1 MGRAERPREGA
12 DNLDPRISRK
22 QFLHG
27 AAGVSLALGAG
38 GLLSACGGDDDG
50 GTTAAATT
58 AASEDIK
65 RGGVFRV
72 GHVGGGKS
80 EGFNP
85 GVGGGWIDTSRQYQ
99 IYDPLTRVNPDLTQA
114 PGLALEWNK
123 NDDGTVYEVKLRP
136 DVVFHNGKVVRRRRR
151 HLLAP
156 PDGRREAHRPLRGRE
171 HQPRRAEEDRRPD
184 GRDPAQEPER
194 RPRGL
199 VRQRHDGDG
208 GTTATP
214 TTRSRTAP
222 ARSSSRPF
230 TPGERS
236 HSLANTDYWDEGK
249 PYVDAW
255 EDISI
260 DDADA
265 RLNALLSG
273 EIDAMSQLGYPQA
286 KAHLA
291 TGDINVLNAPSPSM
305 LCFYMAVDMP
315 PFDDRRVRQAFRLI
329 PDRQAL
335 IDGAISGFGTLGNDL
350 FGKGYKYFAE
360 DLPVRE
366 ADPEQA
372 KALLK
377 EAGHENL
384 EVTLHTSDAV
394 PGFVESATLFAQQA
408 KAAGVTVNIKKE
420 DPSAFFDTSLL
431 YTKLDFSQDFWAAGS
446 LGAWFELALLSD
458 RRVER
463 DALEKPETDALIRE
477 AQGAPDEET
486 AEEKFRELQQTQ
498 YDEGGYIIWTNINIV
513 DALANYVKGIVP
525 SSFTALGGW
534 DYKSAWLDK

>member
-1 MGRAERPREGA
+1 MGRPERPRDGA
-12 DNLDPRISRK
+12 GDLDPRISRK

-27 AAGVSLALGAG
+27 AAGVTLAIGAG

-50 GTTAAATT
+50 ATTAAAE
-58 AASEDIK
+58 ASGDVK

-72 GHVGGGKS
+72 GHVGGGKA

-123 NDDGTVYEVKLRP
+123 NDDATVYEVKLRP
-136 DVVFHNGKVVRRRRR
+136 DVVFHDGKAFGADDVIYSLRLMGDDKHTGHFAVTNID
-151 HLLAP
+151 LDNLKKIDDLTVEIPLKSPNADLA
-156 PDGRREAHRPLRGRE
+156 GSF
-171 HQPRRAEEDRRPD
+171 
-184 GRDPAQEPER
+184 
-194 RPRGL
+194 
-199 VRQRHDGDG
+199 VN
-208 GTTATP
+208 GTTVMVADGHTDFTKP
-214 TTRSRTAP
+214 NGTGPFKLET
-222 ARSSSRPF
+222 F

-236 HSLANTDYWDEGK
+236 HSLANTEYWDEGK

-265 RLNALLSG
+265 RLNALLAG

-286 KAHLA
+286 KAHLS

-305 LCFYMAVDMP
+305 LCFYMAVDKP
-315 PFDDRRVRQAFRLI
+315 PFDDVKVRQAFRLI

-350 FGKGYKYFAE
+350 FGKGYKYFAD
-360 DLPVRE
+360 DLAVRE

-372 KALLK
+372 KALLA

-384 EVTLHTSDAV
+384 EVTLHTSEAV

-420 DPSAFFDTSLL
+420 DPGAFFDTSQL

-458 RRVER
+458 AAWNETHWR
-463 DALEKPETDALIRE
+463 KPETDQLIRE
-477 AQGAPDEET
+477 AQGAPTEEE
-486 AEEKFRELQQTQ
+486 AEEKFRQLQEEQ
-498 YDEGGYIIWTNINIV
+498 YNEGGYIIWTNINIV

>member
-1 MGRAERPREGA
+1 MGRAERPREDA
-12 DNLDPRISRK
+12 SDLDPRISRK

-27 AAGVSLALGAG
+27 AAGVTLALGSG

-50 GTTAAATT
+50 GTTGAADVDTD
-58 AASEDIK
+58 DIK

-72 GHVGGGKS
+72 GHVGGGKA

-99 IYDPLTRVNPDLTQA
+99 IYDPLTRVNSDLTQA
-114 PGLALEWNK
+114 PGLALEWNP
-123 NDDGTVYEVKLRP
+123 NDDSTVYEVKLRP
-136 DVVFHNGKVVRRRRR
+136 DVVFHDGKTFGADDVIYSLRLMGDEKHTGHFAVANINLDDLRKIDD
-151 HLLAP
+151 LTVEIPLKSPNADLA
-156 PDGRREAHRPLRGRE
+156 GSF
-171 HQPRRAEEDRRPD
+171 
-184 GRDPAQEPER
+184 
-194 RPRGL
+194 
-199 VRQRHDGDG
+199 VN
-208 GTTATP
+208 GTTVMVADGHTDFTKP
-214 TTRSRTAP
+214 NGTGPFKLETFTA
-222 ARSSSRPF
+222 
-230 TPGERS
+230 GERS
-236 HSLANTDYWDEGK
+236 HSLANTEYWDEGK

-305 LCFYMAVDMP
+305 LCFYMAVDKA
-315 PFDDRRVRQAFRLI
+315 PFDDVRVRQAFRLI

-350 FGKGYKYFAE
+350 FGKGYKYFAD
-360 DLPVRE
+360 DLEVRE

-384 EVTLHTSDAV
+384 EVTLHTSEAV

-408 KAAGVTVNIKKE
+408 KAAGVTVNVKKE
-420 DPSAFFDTSLL
+420 DPGAFFDTSQL

-446 LGAWFELALLSD
+446 LGAWFELALLSTAAWN
-458 RRVER
+458 ETHWK
-463 DALEKPETDALIRE
+463 KPETDQLIRE
-477 AQGAPDEET
+477 AQGAPTEEE
-486 AEEKFRELQQTQ
+486 AEEKFRQLQEEQ
-498 YDEGGYIIWTNINIV
+498 YNEGGYIIWTNINIV
-513 DALANYVKGIVP
+513 DALANYVKGIGP

>member
-1 MGRAERPREGA
+1 MSAQGSGRDSD

-22 QFLHG
+22 RFLQG

-38 GLLSACGGDDDG
+38 GLLSACGGDDDDG
-50 GTTAAATT
+50 DGAATT
-58 AASEDIK
+58 AAASAEVK
-65 RGGVFRV
+65 RGGVFKV
-72 GHVGGGKS
+72 GHVGGGKN

-114 PGLALEWNK
+114 PGLALEWNP
-123 NDDGTVYEVKLRP
+123 NDDSTVYEVKLRP
-136 DVVFHNGKVVRRRRR
+136 DVVFHNGKSFTADDVIYSLRLMGDEKHTGHFAVANIN
-151 HLLAP
+151 LNDVKKVDDLTVEIPLKSPNADLA
-156 PDGRREAHRPLRGRE
+156 GSF
-171 HQPRRAEEDRRPD
+171 
-184 GRDPAQEPER
+184 
-194 RPRGL
+194 
-199 VRQRHDGDG
+199 VN
-208 GTTATP
+208 GTTVMVQDGHTDFTKP
-214 TTRSRTAP
+214 IGTGPFVLESFTA
-222 ARSSSRPF
+222 
-230 TPGERS
+230 GERS
-236 HSLANTDYWDEGK
+236 HATANKDYWEEGK

-291 TGDINVLNAPSPSM
+291 TGDINVVNAPSPSM
-305 LCFYMAVDMP
+305 LCFYMAVDIA
-315 PFDDRRVRQAFRLI
+315 PFDNPKVREAFRYI

-335 IDGAISGFGTLGNDL
+335 IDGAISGFGTVANDL

-360 DLPVRE
+360 DLPARE
-366 ADPEQA
+366 ADPE
-372 KALLK
+372 KAMSLLK

-420 DPSAFFDTSLL
+420 SASAFFDTSLL

-446 LGAWFELALLSD
+446 LGAWYELALLST
-458 RRVER
+458 
-463 DALEKPETDALIRE
+463 AAWNETHWKQASYDALIRE
-477 AQGAPDEET
+477 AQGAKTEEE
-486 AEEKFRELQQTQ
+486 AEEKFRELQQIQ

-513 DALANYVKGIVP
+513 DATANYVKGIEP

-534 DYKSAWLDK
+534 NYRSAWLDK